1 MALLMAA
8 TSLCAVP
15 AKRGVWRTIALENG
29 QEVRVCL
36 VGDEHLHY
44 WQAADGTRYVPSAG
58 GKFAKADMQQL
69 ERHAAIRRAGANSR
83 RHGAMTRAGRATRQF
98 YTGTK
103 KGIVI
108 LAEFTDKKFENEHNQ
123 ALFHQVANTRGYT
136 ENGFRGSVKDYF
148 LAQSNGKFE
157 LDFDV
162 VGPVQLSKA
171 YAYYGR
177 NDWQGND
184 LHAGEMVAEACKAV
198 EDQVDF
204 RSYDWDGDG
213 YVDQVYVIYAGHGEN
228 DYPDDNV
235 IWPHEFSLSASDYG
249 QTLTIDGVKVDTYA
263 CSCEIDGDGCLAG
276 IGTWC
281 HEFSHCLGFPD
292 FYDTEYQGHFG
303 MGDWDLMSSG
313 SYNGTS
319 SAGQGSGYLPAG
331 YSSYEK
337 WTAGWMEPTELADE
351 DQEVDRLEP
360 QSEGGGAYVIYNR
373 GNRNEYYLL
382 ENRQKTNWDA
392 ELPGKGLLVLHVDY
406 DQDIWNA
413 NIVNTLGK
421 TIRTSYTKYVSND
434 HERLTPIHADND
446 DDSNY
451 WNSNS
456 TSYTRQTQEGDP
468 YPYMA
473 NDSLTNN
480 SVPAA
485 KVYHKNADG
494 SYYLNRGVKNIRQ
507 NDDGTISFS
516 YLSAPAAPNGDNPP
530 TGINGISEKPT
541 AMPEAIYSMSG
552 VYVGRDAKALKKG
565 IYIRAG
571 KKFVVK

>member
-1 MALLMAA
+1 MAA
-8 TSLCAVP
+8 LMTAINLCAVP
-15 AKRGVWRTIALENG
+15 AKQGVWRLITLDNG
-29 QEVRVCL
+29 QEVRVRL

-44 WQAADGTRYVPSAG
+44 WLAADGACYVG
-58 GKFAKADMQQL
+58 TGNGTFAKADIQQL
-69 ERHAAIRRAGANSR
+69 AQQATARRARANSR
-83 RHGAMTRAGRATRQF
+83 RHGAMTRAGRAAQQT

-108 LAEFTDKKFENEHNQ
+108 LAEFTDKKFESAHDQ
-123 ALFHQVANTRGYT
+123 TLFTHAANTRGYA

-162 VGPVQLSKA
+162 VGPVQLTKA

-177 NDWQGND
+177 NDRLGND
-184 LHAGEMVAEACKAV
+184 LRAGEMVAEACKAV

-204 RSYDWDGDG
+204 SRYDWDGDG
-213 YVDQVYVIYAGHGEN
+213 YVDQVYVIYAGYGEH
-228 DYPDDNV
+228 DYQDDNV

-249 QTLTIDGVKVDTYA
+249 QPLSVDGVKVDTYA
-263 CSCEIDGDGCLAG
+263 CSSELDGSGYLSG

-292 FYDTEYQGHFG
+292 LYDTEYQGHFG

-313 SYNGTS
+313 SYNGAAST
-319 SAGQGSGYLPAG
+319 GRGSGYLPAG

-337 WTAGWMEPTELADE
+337 WTAGWMEPEELADE

-360 QSEGGGAYVIYNR
+360 LSEGGGAYVIYNR

-507 NDDGTISFS
+507 NDDGTVSFS
-516 YLSAPAAPNGDNPP
+516 YLSAPAAANGNNSG
-530 TGINGISEKPT
+530 TGIKGVSEKPVS
-541 AMPEAIYSMSG
+541 PSDAIYSMSG
-552 VYVGRDAKALKKG
+552 MYVGRDVKTLQKG
-565 IYIRAG
+565 VYIRNG
-571 KKFVVK
+571 KKFVVR